1 MLGDTTTYRE
11 MMRMS
16 HSSFKVLLNFIEPYI
31 SPVESFCGNKVI
43 KSPER
48 LALTIRFLATGE
60 SFHSLSYQFRISRN
74 AISYVVKQVAEA
86 NIAHVGPHF
95 LRTPE
100 TQQEWLEIAEHFQTR
115 WQFPHALGAI
125 DGKHII
131 IKLPTNSGS
140 HYYNYKKSTSIVLL
154 AIAGPDYECLYADV
168 GSNGRMND
176 SGMLICCV

>member
-74 AISYVVKQVAEA
+74 AISYVIKQVAEA

-115 WQFPHALGAI
+115 WQFPHALGANRP
-125 DGKHII
+125 KAHHNQTAR
-131 IKLPTNSGS
+131 KFRFA
-140 HYYNYKKSTSIVLL
+140 LL
-154 AIAGPDYECLYADV
+154 
-168 GSNGRMND
+168 
-176 SGMLICCV
+176 